1 MALLMILKVD
11 LLSYGIFTHISER
24 FTFDCERSKFHV
36 KIMFIP
42 CRRLRLITD
51 TNLSSLLSKG
61 PNYRVPNTLT
71 YSNYKIPIDSS
82 IDNCIEKLKTK
93 FRLRDIDLND

>member
-1 MALLMILKVD
+1 MVFLPIFLKDSHLIVKD
-11 LLSYGIFTHISER
+11 PNFML
-24 FTFDCERSKFHV
+24 

-42 CRRLRLITD
+42 YRRLRLITD

-82 IDNCIEKLKTK
+82 TDNCIEKLKTK